1 MFLKNI
7 SRPVALGLV
16 FVTSFIIAMLLFPI
30 FFFAGPHSV

>member
-16 FVTSFIIAMLLFPI
+16 FVASFIIAMLLTI
-30 FFFAGPHSV
+30 ILKMG